1 MRYFIPCLFVF
12 AKTKELRATI
22 MITASTS
29 QGLKIAI
36 TEIRPAKVSSLP
48 NKPTESSKI
57 TANP

>member
-1 MRYFIPCLFVF
+1 M
-12 AKTKELRATI
+12 
-22 MITASTS
+22 TASTS

-48 NKPTESSKI
+48 NKPMESSKI